1 MPKIFLLDG
10 PAGSGKSTLTPILL
24 KHFGSKIHHCKRVT
38 TRPQRPDDKN
48 YFYVDQVEF
57 GKYLGE
63 DELAAYRT
71 FKNGYSYG
79 VRRTPV
85 EEAVKNGH
93 HVFSLMDLGTAE
105 MARRVWPDCVTIFLM
120 APLEMLEKRLY
131 EKKAHT
137 EEQIQEVVT
146 ETIRKMPKIH
156 STMTLTRSESG
167 ELFQASEKLIGAMLG
182 QNLIQAY
189 VVIHCVKGEEYT
201 TLKNLS
207 HIPEVKEAD
216 VIFGLYDV
224 ICKVEASNNTI
235 LDNVITKAIR
245 KLPHIISSVTL
256 HVVKEQE
263 Y

>member
-24 KHFGSKIHHCKRVT
+24 KHFGSKLHHCKRVT

-85 EEAVKNGH
+85 EEAVGNGR

-131 EKKAHT
+131 EKNAHT
-137 EEQIQEVVT
+137 EEQIQERLENAAKAFSKAPYYDYVIPNRQGQL
-146 ETIRKMPKIH
+146 EKAASHLITIF
-156 STMTLTRSESG
+156 EN
-167 ELFQASEKLIGAMLG
+167 EMLG
-182 QNLIQAY
+182 
-189 VVIHCVKGEEYT
+189 G
-201 TLKNLS
+201 
-207 HIPEVKEAD
+207 
-216 VIFGLYDV
+216 
-224 ICKVEASNNTI
+224 
-235 LDNVITKAIR
+235 
-245 KLPHIISSVTL
+245 
-256 HVVKEQE
+256 
-263 Y
+263 